1 MNHYTITMF
10 KKETT
15 EKYPISTRFLANAI
29 LKDRL
34 ANSYIFIG
42 KDKADI
48 FSSAIQVAKILNCE
62 ANKDKISEPCEKCI
76 NCKWL
81 DKNEHPQAFIS
92 ITPDPKS
99 KKDQIKVETIRE
111 LTNDLQKSSGYF
123 RVVFFESSDLGS
135 LTADCCNLLLKIVE
149 EPPEK
154 TIFIFGN
161 ITKNNILPT
170 ILSRSQT
177 VYFNKQEDSLF
188 KGISEDPVFA
198 NCFPTNIKSA
208 LEKAKESEQYL
219 SKSETEPFNF
229 LSQIA
234 IANYETNKHLNKKEF
249 CNLYENLIKA
259 QRKLKSFIQ
268 PKFAIE
274 DLFLSLIK

>member
-1 MNHYTITMF
+1 MF
-10 KKETT
+10 KKETS
-15 EKYPISTRFLANAI
+15 EKYPISTRFLVNAI

-48 FSSAIQVAKILNCE
+48 FSAAIQIAKILNCQG
-62 ANKDKISEPCEKCI
+62 NKERLSEPCEKCI

-81 DKNEHPQAFIS
+81 DKNEHPQAFMS

-123 RVVFFESSDLGS
+123 RVIFFESSDLGS

-177 VYFNKQEDSLF
+177 VYFNKQEKSLF
-188 KGISEDPVFA
+188 KDSPEDNVFVD
-198 NCFPTNIKSA
+198 CFPQNTKSA
-208 LEKAKESEQYL
+208 LEKAKEAEQYL
-219 SKSETEPFNF
+219 SKSETEPLDF
-229 LSQIA
+229 LYQMA
-234 IANYETNKHLNKKEF
+234 VANYDKNKHSNKKDF
-249 CNLYENLIKA
+249 CKLHENLIKT
-259 QRKLKSFIQ
+259 QKKLKSFIQ

-274 DLFLSLIK
+274 DLFLSLTTSLRAE